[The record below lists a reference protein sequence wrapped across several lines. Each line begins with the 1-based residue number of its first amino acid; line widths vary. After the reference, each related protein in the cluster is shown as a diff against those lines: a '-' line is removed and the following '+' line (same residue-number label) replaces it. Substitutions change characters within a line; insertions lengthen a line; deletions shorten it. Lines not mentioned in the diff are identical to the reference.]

1 MSMNTYKIAAASA
14 VRRGARH
21 VAWVAAVLASAGTL
35 PANADAATF
44 ADSARQSVVRYD
56 DLDLNSEA
64 GALALYERVEA
75 AARRVCPD
83 NGVRDLNWL
92 RAMRACREDAVARA
106 VAAIPSAKVAAIHVE
121 RKRVG

>member
-1 MSMNTYKIAAASA
+1 MNTYKNAAASA

-21 VAWVAAVLASAGTL
+21 VAWVVAVLASAGTL
-35 PANADAATF
+35 PANADATAF

-64 GALALYERVEA
+64 GALALYGRVEA

-83 NGVRDLNWL
+83 NGVRDLNRL

-106 VAAIPSAKVAAIHVE
+106 VAGIPSAKVAAIHLE